1 MSFVDWRAVAGAV
14 ESGVACDAIPARARV
29 WLAVVL
35 MSAEQSDSITPRAIA
50 ARCNL
55 PLRTTNNHLKTLRDD
70 GALASNAGQYVNA
83 ETRHYHDAENRH
95 SMPKTGTDAGV
106 PKTGIQGVPKTG
118 TIAVPKTGTL
128 SIYKRSLEGYREGG
142 HTPARETTANPEQ
155 VDAAPSAPLPH
166 AEGLA
171 DVVQAWGSLTDPR
184 GVQWAMLVRPA
195 DLSVLKSIHAEHG
208 TALTL
213 EGIAHIQAKP
223 GRGHR
228 APLVS
233 YVRDRI
239 ETIKADRE
247 RKPSQARTG
256 RRGACDN
263 LVGTTTPEERRAASY
278 VDPEAAAA
286 FWAKRAEVLAKGKAH
301 VDALK
306 AQGLMD

>member
-1 MSFVDWRAVAGAV
+1 MSSALVIALDAGMPTAVRVSMAIVHLNASSKPATPSTIAALIGLKAGAV
-14 ESGVACDAIPARARV
+14 QKALNR
-29 WLAVVL
+29 
-35 MSAEQSDSITPRAIA
+35 
-50 ARCNL
+50 
-55 PLRTTNNHLKTLRDD
+55 LRDR
-70 GALASNAGQYVNA
+70 STSIIA
-83 ETRHYHDAENRH
+83 EGGVY
-95 SMPKTGTDAGV
+95 SVGTDTGVKGTDTGHPDTGVQSKSTDASGCERDGYVPGTVDATHAGV
-106 PKTGIQGVPKTG
+106 TKYPSYPTGIQG
-118 TIAVPKTGTL
+118 
-128 SIYKRSLEGYREGG
+128 EGV
-142 HTPARETTANPEQ
+142 HTHAHKAAANPEQ

-184 GVQWAMLVRPA
+184 GVQWAMMVRPA

-213 EGIAHIQAKP
+213 EGIAHIQANP

-228 APLVS
+228 APMVH

-239 ETIKADRE
+239 ETIKADRD

-306 AQGLMD
+306 AQGLME